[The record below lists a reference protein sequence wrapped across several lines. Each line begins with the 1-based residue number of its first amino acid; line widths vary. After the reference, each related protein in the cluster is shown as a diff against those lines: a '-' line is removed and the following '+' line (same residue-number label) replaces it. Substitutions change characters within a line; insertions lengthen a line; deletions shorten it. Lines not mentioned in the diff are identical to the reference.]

1 MSFYLLHP
9 STLKNTITNKKK
21 NSMKNKIFNNPL
33 KSGSLL
39 SLAMSLTLVSGASM
53 AKIST
58 EDAAKLSNEL
68 TPMGAVR
75 DANADG
81 SIPKWTGG
89 IKELPKGFTKGDHH
103 LDPYPTDSVKYTVT
117 SKNLAQYQSLLT
129 PGQVKLFETY
139 PDTYKMNV
147 FQTRRSASYP
157 EHVYQES
164 INNATRT
171 ELVEEGNGIT
181 KAAVGI
187 PFPIPEN
194 GIEAIWNHILR
205 YRGEAVTRQGGQ
217 AAPTA
222 SGDYTYLG
230 FDEKLMLPYNVKG
243 ASAEELQATNILF
256 KFKQKVTEPARL
268 AGTALLVHETMDQIK
283 TPRQAWTYN
292 TGQRRVRRA
301 PNVAYDAPGTGSD
314 GLRTTDDF
322 DMFNGA
328 PDRYT
333 WTLKG
338 KQELLIPYN
347 DYRLHSSDVKY
358 KDILQPGHIN
368 PDLVRYEKHR
378 VWVVEANLKS
388 TTRHTYKKRVFFID
402 EDSWQIAVTDIYDN
416 RDELYRVG
424 VAHGINYYEVPT
436 QWSTLEVFHDLQS
449 RRYIAMGL
457 DNETDMYDFSVS
469 LKDKNFTPSA
479 LRREG
484 RR

>member
-1 MSFYLLHP
+1 MRITFMRNIF
-9 STLKNTITNKKK
+9 KNTFKK
-21 NSMKNKIFNNPL
+21 
-33 KSGSLL
+33 
-39 SLAMSLTLVSGASM
+39 ATLVSMAVTVALASSTAT
-53 AKIST
+53 AKIS
-58 EDAAKLSNEL
+58 EQDAAKLEKEL
-68 TPMGAVR
+68 TPFGAVR
-75 DANADG
+75 AANKDG
-81 SIPKWTGG
+81 SIPAWTGG
-89 IKELPKGFTKGDHH
+89 IKSVPAGYKVGDHH
-103 LDPYPTDSVKYTVT
+103 IDPFADDKAMYTIT
-117 SKNLAQYQSLLT
+117 AKNLAEYKSLLT

-139 PDTYKMNV
+139 PDTYKMSV
-147 FQTRRSASYP
+147 YKSRRSASYP
-157 EHVYQES
+157 EHVYQATLE
-164 INNATRT
+164 NATQT
-171 ELVEEGNGIT
+171 ELVEGGNGIIN
-181 KAAVGI
+181 AAIGI
-187 PFPIPEN
+187 PFPVPSN
-194 GIEAIWNHILR
+194 GLEAIWNHILR
-205 YRGEAVTRQGGQ
+205 YRGEKIVREGGQ

-222 SGDYTYLG
+222 SGDYTYMG
-230 FDEKLMLPYNVKG
+230 FDDQLLIPYGVKG
-243 ASAEELQATNILF
+243 VKAEELQKTNILF

-301 PNVAYDAPGTGSD
+301 PNVAYDAPGTASD

-328 PDRYT
+328 PNRYN

-347 DYRLHSSDVKY
+347 DYRLHSDDLKY
-358 KDILQPGHIN
+358 DQILQPGHIN
-368 PDLVRYEKHR
+368 PELVRYEKHR

-388 TTRHTYKKRVFFID
+388 DTRHTYKKRVFYID

-457 DNETDMYDFSVS
+457 DNEASMYDFSADLNDV
-469 LKDKNFTPSA
+469 DFTSSA

>member
-1 MSFYLLHP
+1 MRKL
-9 STLKNTITNKKK
+9 LKNSLKK
-21 NSMKNKIFNNPL
+21 
-33 KSGSLL
+33 
-39 SLAMSLTLVSGASM
+39 ATLVSIAVTVALASTTAS
-53 AKIST
+53 AKISSQ
-58 EDAAKLSNEL
+58 EAGKLAKEL
-68 TPMGAVR
+68 TPFGAVR
-75 DANADG
+75 AANADG
-81 SIPKWTGG
+81 SIPEWTGG
-89 IKELPKGFTKGDHH
+89 ITSAPAGYTVGDHH
-103 LDPYPTDSVKYTVT
+103 IDPFTGDKVLYTIT
-117 SKNLAQYQSLLT
+117 AKNVAEYKDVLT

-139 PDTYKMNV
+139 PDTYKMDV
-147 FQTRRSASYP
+147 YQSRRSASYP
-157 EHVYQES
+157 EHVYQATLD
-164 INNATRT
+164 NATRA
-171 ELVEEGNGIT
+171 ELVEGGNGIVQ
-181 KAAVGI
+181 AAIGV
-187 PFPIPEN
+187 PFPVPKD
-194 GIEAIWNHILR
+194 GLEAIWNHILR
-205 YRGEAVTRQGGQ
+205 YRGEKIVREGGQ

-222 SGDYTYLG
+222 SGDYTYMG
-230 FDEKLMLPYNVKG
+230 FDDQLLIPYGVKG
-243 ASAEELQATNILF
+243 VKAEDLQKTNILF

-301 PNVAYDAPGTGSD
+301 PNVAYDAPGTASD

-328 PDRYT
+328 PNRYT

-347 DYRLHSSDVKY
+347 DYRLHSNDLKY
-358 KDILQPGHIN
+358 DQILQPGHIN
-368 PDLVRYEKHR
+368 PNLVRYEKHR

-388 TTRHTYKKRVFFID
+388 DTRHTYKKRVFYID
-402 EDSWQIAVTDIYDN
+402 EDSWQVAVTDIYDN

-457 DNETDMYDFSVS
+457 DNEAKMYDFSAELNDV
-469 LKDKNFTPSA
+469 NFTSSA

>member
-1 MSFYLLHP
+1 MSNIMKKSLKKL
-9 STLKNTITNKKK
+9 TLA
-21 NSMKNKIFNNPL
+21 SVAV
-33 KSGSLL
+33 
-39 SLAMSLTLVSGASM
+39 SLAIVSTATLAKVSSA
-53 AKIST
+53 
-58 EDAAKLSNEL
+58 DVAKLSKEL

-75 DANADG
+75 GANKDG
-81 SIPKWTGG
+81 SIPSWTGG
-89 IKELPKGFTKGDHH
+89 ITSVPAGYTVGDHH
-103 LDPYPTDSVKYTVT
+103 VDPFSTDKIEYTITAANV
-117 SKNLAQYQSLLT
+117 AQYKAMLT

-147 FQTRRSASYP
+147 YQSRRSASYP
-157 EHVYQES
+157 EHVYQAS
-164 INNATRT
+164 IDNAGRT
-171 ELVEEGNGIT
+171 ELIEAGNGIEN
-181 KAAVGI
+181 AAVGI
-187 PFPIPEN
+187 PFPVPKD
-194 GIEAIWNHILR
+194 GLEAIWNHILR
-205 YRGEAVTRQGGQ
+205 YRGEALTREGGQ

-230 FDEKLMLPYNVKG
+230 FDDQLMLPYGMKG
-243 ASAEELQATNILF
+243 ASADTLKETNILF

-268 AGTALLVHETMDQIK
+268 AGTALLVHETMNQIQ

-301 PNVAYDAPGTGSD
+301 PNVAYDTPGTASD

-328 PDRYT
+328 PNRYN

-347 DYRLHSSDVKY
+347 DYRLHSDSLKY
-358 KDILQPGHIN
+358 ADILQPGHIN
-368 PDLVRYEKHR
+368 PEHVRYEKHR

-388 TTRHTYKKRVFFID
+388 DTRHTYKKRVFFID

-424 VAHGINYYEVPT
+424 VAHGLNYYEVPT

-457 DNETDMYDFSVS
+457 DNEAKMYDFSAK
-469 LKDKNFTPSA
+469 LKDISFTSSA

>member
-1 MSFYLLHP
+1 M
-9 STLKNTITNKKK
+9 KKVT
-21 NSMKNKIFNNPL
+21 
-33 KSGSLL
+33 LL
-39 SLAMSLTLVSGASM
+39 SLAMSLAFSGSLL
-53 AKIST
+53 AKV
-58 EDAAKLSNEL
+58 DAAQAEKLTNDL
-68 TPMGAVR
+68 TAMGAVK
-75 DANADG
+75 AGNADG
-81 SIPKWTGG
+81 SIPEWTGG
-89 IKELPKGFTKGDHH
+89 ITTPPAGYTVGDHH
-103 LDPYPTDSVKYTVT
+103 PDPFSGDKVKYTVT
-117 SKNLAQYQSLLT
+117 AKNVSEYKEFLT

-139 PDTYKMNV
+139 PDTFKMNV
-147 FQTRRSASYP
+147 YQTRRSASFP
-157 EHVYQES
+157 EHVYQATLA
-164 INNATRT
+164 NATRS
-171 ELVEEGNGIT
+171 ELIQEGNGISQ
-181 KAAVGI
+181 AAIGV
-187 PFPIPEN
+187 PFPIPKD
-194 GIEAIWNHILR
+194 GLEAIWNHVLR
-205 YRGEAVTRQGGQ
+205 YRGEAVTREGGQ

-222 SGDYTYLG
+222 SGDYTYMG
-230 FDEKLMLPYNVKG
+230 FDDQLMLPYSVKG
-243 ASAEELQATNILF
+243 ASAEELQKTNILF

-301 PNVAYDAPGTGSD
+301 PNVAYDAPGTASD

-328 PDRYT
+328 PNRYN

-347 DYRLHSSDVKY
+347 DYRLHSDQLKY
-358 KDILQPGHIN
+358 ADILRPGHIN
-368 PDLVRYEKHR
+368 PEHVRYEKHR
-378 VWVVEANLKS
+378 VWVVEAQLKED
-388 TTRHTYKKRVFFID
+388 TRHIYKKRVFFID

-424 VAHGINYYEVPT
+424 VAHGINYYEVPA

-457 DNETDMYDFSVS
+457 DNEASMYNFSAE
-469 LKDKNFTPSA
+469 LKDAEFTPAA

>member
-1 MSFYLLHP
+1 M
-9 STLKNTITNKKK
+9 KKVFK
-21 NSMKNKIFNNPL
+21 NSMKKAT
-33 KSGSLL
+33 LL
-39 SLAMSLTLVSGASM
+39 SMAVTVALASTTAF
-53 AKIST
+53 AKISAD
-58 EDAAKLSNEL
+58 DAKRLSKEL
-68 TPMGAVR
+68 TPFGAVR
-75 DANADG
+75 GANADG
-81 SIPKWTGG
+81 SIPEWTGG
-89 IKELPKGFTKGDHH
+89 IKSAPAGYTPGDHH
-103 LDPYPTDSVKYTVT
+103 PDPYPGDKVKYTIT
-117 SKNLAQYQSLLT
+117 AKNVQQYKDVLT

-147 FQTRRSASYP
+147 YETRRSASYP
-157 EHVYQES
+157 EHVYQAS
-164 INNATRT
+164 LNNATKA
-171 ELVEEGNGIT
+171 ELVEGGNGIIE
-181 KAAVGI
+181 ASVGI

-194 GIEAIWNHILR
+194 GLEAIWNHILR
-205 YRGEAVTRQGGQ
+205 YRGEKIARQGGQ

-222 SGDYTYLG
+222 SGDYTYMG
-230 FDEKLMLPYNVKG
+230 FDDKLLIPYGVQGVK
-243 ASAEELQATNILF
+243 SEDLQKTNILF

-301 PNVAYDAPGTGSD
+301 PNVAYDAPGTASD

-328 PDRYT
+328 PNRYT
-333 WTLKG
+333 WKLKG

-347 DYRLHSSDVKY
+347 DYRLHSDSVKY
-358 KDILQPGHIN
+358 DDVLQPGHIN

-378 VWVVEANLKS
+378 VWVVEADLKS
-388 TTRHTYKKRVFFID
+388 DTRHTYKKRVFYID
-402 EDSWQIAVTDIYDN
+402 EDSWQVAVTDIYDN

-457 DNETDMYDFSVS
+457 DNESKMYDFSAN
-469 LKDKNFTPSA
+469 LKDVEFTSSA